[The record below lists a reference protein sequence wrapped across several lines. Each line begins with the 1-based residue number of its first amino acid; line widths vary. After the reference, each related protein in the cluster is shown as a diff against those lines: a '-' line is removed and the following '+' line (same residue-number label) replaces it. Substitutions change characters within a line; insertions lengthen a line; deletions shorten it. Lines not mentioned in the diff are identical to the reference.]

1 MASYVFMK
9 VLESAPER
17 YDAGISLLSLG
28 RTTRVRR
35 DIVENYVAAGDEV
48 LDIGCGTGTLAVL
61 CAEKGA
67 SVLAFD
73 GSRQMLAIAKR
84 RVSERNLTG
93 KVQLREMAAVAM
105 DKSFADESF
114 DKIVSTLMFS
124 ELYPDEQRFVLREAR
139 RILRPGGLL
148 IIADEVRPRSAW
160 KRLLYMLVRLPLAA
174 AAYALTQ
181 TSTRALKGIEDAL
194 ADAGF
199 ELVHRKM
206 SLLDSFG
213 LYVARKG

>member
-9 VLESAPER
+9 VLESSPER

-28 RTTRVRR
+28 RMAGMRR
-35 DIVENYVAAGDEV
+35 DIVDNYIAAGDEV
-48 LDIGCGTGTLAVL
+48 LDIGCGTGILAVL

-67 SVLAFD
+67 SVVAFD
-73 GSRQMLAIAKR
+73 ASRRMLAIAER
-84 RVSERNLTG
+84 RVSQRNLTD
-93 KVQLREMAAVAM
+93 KVQLREMSAVAM
-105 DKSFADESF
+105 DKGFADESF
-114 DKIVSTLMFS
+114 DKIVSTLVFS

-148 IIADEVRPRSAW
+148 IIADEVRPSSAW
-160 KRLLYMLVRLPLAA
+160 KRFLHMLVRLPLAA

-194 ADAGF
+194 GEYACRVMRSI
-199 ELVHRKM
+199 ER
-206 SLLDSFG
+206 
-213 LYVARKG
+213 